1 MRARQYVAVASA
13 FIFNLFKA
21 EDLGIESSCC
31 RQKWPLD
38 APNVWQKVL
47 GVSQK
52 RGPIP
57 SSKGGRWINVSSC
70 EGSQRIARLTFN
82 WRHIFG
88 R

>member
-1 MRARQYVAVASA
+1 MHTIHIILMRARQYVAVASA

-47 GVSQK
+47 QVF
-52 RGPIP
+52 
-57 SSKGGRWINVSSC
+57 
-70 EGSQRIARLTFN
+70 ALF
-82 WRHIFG
+82 FG
-88 R
+88 QTLQI